1 MSKYMRFIAMLLVL
15 GAVIATSTT
24 SGMHM
29 MATAAGV
36 TAEPDDL
43 PPADVLTSGPD
54 IAAVEAPRAE
64 REFLDLPTDHWAYD
78 DILTLYDLGLMGG
91 DDRGYIYPDRPISRA
106 QLAKLLVEAGGYT
119 PGSGPAIPT
128 FTDVQPGDWHYP
140 YVEMAYRMALM
151 QGFGSQFKPNDQVP
165 REELAT
171 AATRFKAWEN
181 VARGTT
187 YSAALAALPY
197 EDRYDIS
204 PSIRSH
210 VAVAVERGLI
220 DGVTD
225 DTFGP
230 HTPVTRAEAARLV
243 ATHLLPRP
251 EGNEITIDG
260 VTFRY
265 LEEYDMLATAYGAGE
280 PWLSDITFLGLRVRE
295 GIIAVDPDV
304 IPLGSHLYVEGY
316 GFGVAADTGRLIKG
330 HKVDLYYEHDAKFV
344 YHFGIQPRRVFL
356 LDKP

>member
-1 MSKYMRFIAMLLVL
+1 MSKYTKLLAMLLVL
-15 GAVIATSTT
+15 GSVIAISTA
-24 SGMHM
+24 SGSQLL
-29 MATAAGV
+29 ANAAGV
-36 TAEPDDL
+36 TAEPEDV
-43 PPADVLTSGPD
+43 PPAEVLTSGPELSAV
-54 IAAVEAPRAE
+54 AAPVAPR
-64 REFLDLPTDHWAYD
+64 EFVDLPRDHWAYE
-78 DILTLYDLGLMGG
+78 DILKLYELGLMSG
-91 DDRGYIYPDRPISRA
+91 DEAGRIYPDRPISRA

-140 YVEMAYRMALM
+140 YVEMAYRLALM
-151 QGFGSQFKPNDQVP
+151 QGFGREFRPNAQVP

-171 AATRFKAWEN
+171 VATRFKAWEN
-181 VARGTT
+181 VARQTT
-187 YSAALAALPY
+187 YSAALAALPFS
-197 EDRYDIS
+197 DKHDIS

-210 VAVAVERGLI
+210 VAVAVENGLI
-220 DGVTD
+220 GGVSD
-225 DTFGP
+225 DTFAP
-230 HTPVTRAEAARLV
+230 HQPVSRAEAAQLV
-243 ATHLLPRP
+243 ARKLLPEP
-251 EGNEITIDG
+251 VGKEITFEG
-260 VTFRY
+260 HTFRY